1 MAEKTALDEAV
12 ERQYKG
18 LSFDELNTLYDDER
32 DPMSMDY
39 DEYFDDM
46 DLTDI
51 QKLERKDSAQELE
64 EVFRDLLALIFYLY
78 VDGAYDYA
86 EAIMTAQEAY
96 GDALYGVEVSE
107 YFRNTHIPVT
117 VSGIVNTMLAHPENP
132 FNFSMDRVRLI
143 AENESNS
150 IWNDAEYEEAI
161 KSGKT
166 HKKWHSIIDKKTR
179 DSHRY
184 LDGKIKRIEEPFEVG
199 DSLMMYPKDESF
211 GAGME
216 EIANCRCSI
225 EYYGHDDLAVASPQL
240 YVNKK
245 DMLFKNS
252 KKVKPI
258 DGFMD
263 YTFHGYPDC
272 IMYETTNGVN
282 TYYNAKECA
291 DIIKNDPDYNGGNIR
306 LLACQTGSSDYGFA
320 RQLSDELGVD
330 VVAPTERLWIKEN
343 GEIFITDH
351 DSLAYM
357 WYGGEKVNQTGNWRL
372 FEYKEL

>member
-18 LSFDELNTLYDDER
+18 LSFDELNALYDDER
-32 DPMSMDY
+32 DSMSMDY

-64 EVFRDLLALIFYLY
+64 EVFRDLLALIFYFY
-78 VDGAYDYA
+78 VDGVYDYA

-216 EIANCRCSI
+216 EIANCRCSV
-225 EYYGHDDLAVASPQL
+225 EYFGDNKPLPSVIAIKDTLIHRSLGAKAKNYDVMDL
-240 YVNKK
+240 
-245 DMLFKNS
+245 
-252 KKVKPI
+252 
-258 DGFMD
+258 
-263 YTFHGYPDC
+263 
-272 IMYETTNGVN
+272 ET
-282 TYYNAKECA
+282 
-291 DIIKNDPDYNGGNIR
+291 
-306 LLACQTGSSDYGFA
+306 
-320 RQLSDELGVD
+320 
-330 VVAPTERLWIKEN
+330 
-343 GEIFITDH
+343 GEIYHFAENTRIQNSEVFAGKGT
-351 DSLAYM
+351 SSEYRRAYKYAEK
-357 WYGGEKVNQTGNWRL
+357 YGGEIKDWQHCKGDAIIRTTDGDFKAEVHWSQCEGFGKHDFFIKRWL
-372 FEYKEL
+372 E

>member
-18 LSFDELNTLYDDER
+18 LSFDELNSLYDDER

-64 EVFRDLLALIFYLY
+64 EVFRDLLALIFYFY

-143 AENESNS
+143 AENEANS
-150 IWNDAEYEEAI
+150 MWNDAEYVDAL

-166 HKKWHSIIDKKTR
+166 RKTWHTTIDKRTR
-179 DSHRY
+179 DWHR
-184 LDGKIKRIEEPFEVG
+184 DVNMQTKPIEEPFEVNG
-199 DSLMMYPKDESF
+199 ELLQFPRDESL
-211 GAGME
+211 GASGGN
-216 EIANCRCSI
+216 IVNCRCS
-225 EYYGHDDLAVASPQL
+225 V
-240 YVNKK
+240 
-245 DMLFKNS
+245 
-252 KKVKPI
+252 
-258 DGFMD
+258 
-263 YTFHGYPDC
+263 
-272 IMYETTNGVN
+272 
-282 TYYNAKECA
+282 TY
-291 DIIKNDPDYNGGNIR
+291 
-306 LLACQTGSSDYGFA
+306 S
-320 RQLSDELGVD
+320 
-330 VVAPTERLWIKEN
+330 
-343 GEIFITDH
+343 
-351 DSLAYM
+351 
-357 WYGGEKVNQTGNWRL
+357 
-372 FEYKEL
+372 